1 MVLLS
6 LSFEICDEHNP
17 ANIVDF
23 VDEVNGFVSIYDN
36 YFLNVLLFTWFFTS
50 CILQIYHDLR
60 VKSDL
65 DMIIKK
71 LQMIIIIHG
80 VLSCER

>member
-1 MVLLS
+1 M
-6 LSFEICDEHNP
+6 
-17 ANIVDF
+17 DF